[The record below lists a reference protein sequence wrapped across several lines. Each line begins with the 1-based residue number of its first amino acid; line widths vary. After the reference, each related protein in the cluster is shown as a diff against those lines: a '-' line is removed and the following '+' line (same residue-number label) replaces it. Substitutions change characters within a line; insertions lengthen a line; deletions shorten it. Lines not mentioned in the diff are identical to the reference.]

1 MLLVINMEKEEAKRK
16 LEKARFLLLEVEI
29 MALRKDMKPFSDE
42 LDEMQAHIWKWETL
56 LT

>member
-42 LDEMQAHIWKWETL
+42 LDEMQAYIWKWETL